1 MQENLNKLRDDLMA
15 LLKALKEELDKK
27 VSFDDLWKSEALI
40 LEKVD
45 EVAGALM
52 KKLADKSD
60 TKKALIYLEKK
71 INQLYVLIT
80 KEGGMKKGDMDAL
93 ISKRPLF
100 WSCLSCD
107 KNLDD
112 YNGKLGEYKHWA
124 MFPPKETSPERM
136 GRFGKGY

>member
-71 INQLYVLIT
+71 VN
-80 KEGGMKKGDMDAL
+80 
-93 ISKRPLF
+93 
-100 WSCLSCD
+100 
-107 KNLDD
+107 
-112 YNGKLGEYKHWA
+112 
-124 MFPPKETSPERM
+124 
-136 GRFGKGY
+136 

>member
-1 MQENLNKLRDDLMA
+1 
-15 LLKALKEELDKK
+15 
-27 VSFDDLWKSEALI
+27 
-40 LEKVD
+40 
-45 EVAGALM
+45 
-52 KKLADKSD
+52 
-60 TKKALIYLEKK
+60 
-71 INQLYVLIT
+71 
-80 KEGGMKKGDMDAL
+80 MDAL

-136 GRFGKGY
+136 GRVINN